1 MTNLDTD
8 LFSTQTV
15 LVVDDDADMR
25 DYLRAVVEP
34 WASVLTAASGDE
46 ALDLARMAMPDLILL
61 DVQMPGMDGFDVI
74 NELKHDTTLRHIPVI
89 FITATTLPEIE
100 SECLE
105 AGAADYISK
114 PINPRVLT
122 ARARTH
128 LTLKQQADQ
137 LSELAVIDGTTGAL
151 NRRAFDG
158 RLVAE
163 HGRVRRTG
171 EPLGLILVDVDQF
184 ADYNDTYGFLAGD
197 EVLAA
202 VSRVLTQAARR
213 PTDAVGRIEGDRLAL
228 LLPGASADVARRIA
242 EQVRD
247 AVRALGITHRH
258 RPSGTVTVSVGVADA
273 AGTTIPGDLVTA
285 AQQDLAGAPDSGRA
299 GRRALHDMLP

>member
-1 MTNLDTD
+1 MTNSPAD
-8 LFSTQTV
+8 LFATQTV

-25 DYLRAVVEP
+25 DYLRAVIEP
-34 WASVLTAASGDE
+34 WASVVTAANGDE

-61 DVQMPGMDGFDVI
+61 DVQMAGMDGFDVI
-74 NELKHDTTLRHIPVI
+74 NELKHDTTVRHIPVI
-89 FITATTLPEIE
+89 FITATSLPEIE

-114 PINPRVLT
+114 PINPRVLA

-128 LTLKQQADQ
+128 LMLKKQADQ
-137 LSELAVIDGTTGAL
+137 LSELAVVDGTTGAL

-163 HGRVRRTG
+163 HGRTRRTG
-171 EPLGLILVDVDQF
+171 ESLSLVLVDVDQF
-184 ADYNDTYGFLAGD
+184 ADYNGTYGHLAGD
-197 EVLAA
+197 DVLAA
-202 VSRVLTQAARR
+202 VSTVLNSVAKR
-213 PTDAVGRIEGDRLAL
+213 PTDVVGRIEGDRLAL

-242 EQVRD
+242 EQARD

-258 RPSGTVTVSVGVADA
+258 RPSGTVTVSIGVADA
-273 AGTTIPGDLVTA
+273 AGTAIAGELVVA
-285 AQQDLAGAPDSGRA
+285 AQHDLDGTSGPRP
-299 GRRALHDMLP
+299 GPRALHHMLP

>member
-1 MTNLDTD
+1 MTNSDAD

-25 DYLRAVVEP
+25 DYLRAVIEP
-34 WASVLTAASGDE
+34 WASVVTAANGDE

-74 NELKHDTTLRHIPVI
+74 NELKHDTTVRHIPVI

-128 LTLKQQADQ
+128 LMLKQQADQ
-137 LSELAVIDGTTGAL
+137 LSELAVVDGTTGAL

-163 HGRVRRTG
+163 HGRMRRTG
-171 EPLGLILVDVDQF
+171 ESLSLVLVDVDQF
-184 ADYNDTYGFLAGD
+184 ADYNGTYGHLAGD
-197 EVLAA
+197 DVLAA
-202 VSRVLTQAARR
+202 VTRVLGDAAQRS
-213 PTDAVGRIEGDRLAL
+213 TDVVGRIDGDRLAL
-228 LLPGASADVARRIA
+228 LLPGANAEVARRIA

-273 AGTTIPGDLVTA
+273 VGTAVAGELMTA
-285 AQQDLAGAPDSGRA
+285 AQHDLDGTSGPRP
-299 GRRALHDMLP
+299 GPRALHHMLP